1 VLQSAGEGD
10 EAQAAKEAAAHLD
23 EAEAALERVRGDAA
37 DAQRPPRA
45 ISGGSSFL
53 ARSSLLDGEGG
64 AEGPPGESG
73 DPAAGSAGPAAA
85 SASAGIGLNGSVAGW
100 FGPDP
105 QDDLE
110 QVAQWASWLS
120 GGGARGAAAAAT
132 VRESPGDAA
141 QTLRFLA
148 ETGTP
153 GGPRTASTE
162 TSRRCSTSWRLD
174 AARAARPER
183 GAVDAE
189 RGEAAR

>member
-1 VLQSAGEGD
+1 RSSRAPG
-10 EAQAAKEAAAHLD
+10 KET
-23 EAEAALERVRGDAA
+23 RP
-37 DAQRPPRA
+37 RPPRRPPRTSTRRRPRSRGCA
-45 ISGGSSFL
+45 ATPLTPSGRPASSFL